1 MGPNAEDHAGVPD
14 HVACEHC
21 GRCLQVC
28 PAYLATQVETFSPR
42 GRSDLIAAVEAGA
55 LTPGP
60 RFEEALHKC
69 VNCLACTAIC
79 PKGVDVA
86 GQVLAVRIRKG
97 AASGHHRLKHLLFKL
112 VLSHRAVLAKL
123 VRAAAALQPLFPR
136 AQGSRLRHFPL
147 FLPEMLRG
155 RTLPLIDER
164 SLFQQFPEVN
174 PAAADVPHRGEVVY
188 FSGCYHGLVETS
200 AGAAAIR
207 VLSANGFDV
216 RLPREQTCCGM
227 PVMLSGDLKT
237 ARDMAAKN
245 VAGLAASTSV
255 VTTCATCGSMLRR
268 HYPQLLSASP
278 ETVSAQIGQ
287 VLDVT
292 EFLGR
297 LPHLRPGQHE
307 IRLTVTVH
315 DPCHLSRGQ
324 GVRDP
329 VRRVLAT
336 IPGLQIVEMAA
347 PEECCGGSGLFSVE
361 EHELSRKIGTRKI
374 EQILVTG
381 ASTVVTG
388 CPGCILQIRDLLHRQ
403 GTSIAVFRPVELLAA
418 SYGYP
423 PPGFGSLK
431 EDKAPSPA
439 RRASEGRL

>member
-1 MGPNAEDHAGVPD
+1 MGTNAEDHAGVPD

-28 PAYLATQVETFSPR
+28 PAYMATQVETFSPR
-42 GRSDLIAAVEAGA
+42 GRTDLITAVEAGA

-60 RFEEALHKC
+60 RFQEALHKC

-86 GQVLAVRIRKG
+86 GQVLDARIHE
-97 AASGHHRLKHLLFKL
+97 AAAGRHRLLRHALFKL

-136 AQGSRLRHFPL
+136 ARGSRLRHFPL

-155 RTLPLIDER
+155 RTLPPIDKH
-164 SLFQQFPEVN
+164 SLFQQFPQTN
-174 PAAADVPHRGEVVY
+174 PAAADVPHRGEVLY

-207 VLSANGFDV
+207 VLTANGFDV

-227 PVMLSGDLKT
+227 PVMLSGDLQT
-237 ARDMAAKN
+237 ARGMAAKN
-245 VAGLAASTSV
+245 VAGLAGSTSV

-278 ETVSAQIGQ
+278 DTVSARIGQ
-287 VLDVT
+287 IRDVT
-292 EFLGR
+292 ELLDR

-315 DPCHLSRGQ
+315 DPCHLNRGQ
-324 GVRDP
+324 AVRDP
-329 VRRVLAT
+329 VRRVLAA

-347 PEECCGGSGLFSVE
+347 PEECCGGSGMFSIE
-361 EHELSRKIGTRKI
+361 EHELSRKIGARKI
-374 EQILVTG
+374 EQILATG
-381 ASTVVTG
+381 ASMVVTG
-388 CPGCILQIRDLLHRQ
+388 CPGCILQIRDLLSRER
-403 GTSIAVFRPVELLAA
+403 SNIAVLHPVELLAA

-423 PPGFGSLK
+423 PPGFDSLK
-431 EDKAPSPA
+431 EI
-439 RRASEGRL
+439 